1 MSKDESKSSQSS
13 SEQIFAQIE
22 ETMEPGGVRDLWLN
36 LRNELSEGGPEAVRT
51 YLESEYQ
58 RRKTIVQDALDEL
71 TDQVEGTS

>member
-1 MSKDESKSSQSS
+1 
-13 SEQIFAQIE
+13 
-22 ETMEPGGVRDLWLN
+22 MEPGGVRDLWLN

-71 TDQVEGTS
+71 TNQLEGTS